1 MIHTYG
7 YDALGRL
14 TSVAASNADQAF
26 AWDPTGNRTSHTWGG
41 ATDIYNTST
50 TSNRLLSLSG
60 PRPKSFSLDANGNVT
75 AGGGASYTYDAHNR
89 LVQAVQGGVTTSY
102 WVNALGQRTYKT
114 PAAPGT
120 ATGFLY
126 GPSGLLE
133 VELNWSG
140 SGWTHYLRLGGE
152 LVGLVRAGQLYYV
165 HNDHLGRPELVTN
178 ASKAVVWR
186 ASNYAFD
193 RTVTLDQIGGLHL
206 GFPGQYFDAETGNW
220 QNGFRDYDAS
230 IGRYLQSDPI
240 GLAGGA
246 QYVCLCWRESDFQ
259 D

>member
-1 MIHTYG
+1 
-7 YDALGRL
+7 
-14 TSVAASNADQAF
+14 VAASNADQAF